1 MILDFRFKMPTH
13 LNTEHNFLGIT
24 EPGLYSYD
32 SANVVIQ
39 SAPYEHTSSY
49 LSGSDKGP
57 EAIIE
62 ASHFVEFYDE
72 ELEQETYKKV
82 GIATLTPLDFG
93 GKVDAA
99 AIELIEKSTTKN
111 LNNNKFV
118 ISLGAEH
125 TVTLGFFK
133 AHLAKYPGIGILQ
146 IDAHSDLRQSYN
158 DNPYS
163 HASVMARVHDL
174 GVNLY
179 QIGIRAQCREEAD
192 LIKTST
198 RINTWYAHQIA
209 ANKNWQDEVIAALPD
224 KIYLTIDADGFDPS
238 IMPAVGTAEPG
249 GLGWF
254 ETLSF
259 LKKVCLQK
267 EVVGFDIVECT
278 PKDGEIL
285 TQFNLAKL
293 LYKIV
298 GYCTINPNFS
308 SKYFLK

>member
-1 MILDFRFKMPTH
+1 VAIKTSMH
-13 LNTEHNFLGIT
+13 LNTENNFLGIT
-24 EPGLYSYD
+24 EEHLFSYE
-32 SANVVIQ
+32 SSNIVIQ
-39 SAPYEHTSSY
+39 SAPYEYTSSY
-49 LSGSDKGP
+49 LAGSDKGP

-62 ASHFVEFYDE
+62 ASHYVEFYDE
-72 ELEQETYKKV
+72 ELEQETYKKT
-82 GIATLTPLDFG
+82 GIATLIPLNFEG
-93 GKVDAA
+93 ITDAA
-99 AIELIEKSTTKN
+99 AIELIEKATAKN
-111 LNNNKFV
+111 LNSNKFV

-133 AHLAKYPGIGILQ
+133 AHMAKYPGIGILQ

-179 QIGIRAQCREEAD
+179 QIGIRAQCKEEAE
-192 LIKTST
+192 LIKSSP

-209 ANKNWQDEVIAALPD
+209 SNKNWQEEVIASLPNQ
-224 KIYLTIDADGFDPS
+224 IYLTIDADGFDPS

-249 GLGWF
+249 GLHWH

-259 LKKVCLQK
+259 LKKVCSNK
-267 EVVGFDIVECT
+267 EVIGFDIVECA
-278 PKDGEIL
+278 PKEGEIL

-293 LYKIV
+293 LYKII
-298 GYCTINPNFS
+298 GYCSLNPKFA
-308 SKYFLK
+308 SKYCTK